1 MHKQSKVGDVV
12 HTDCGKFA
20 ERNEAKHDRAHAGTN
35 SVISSPKWY
44 MDDEV
49 VVRAVTRFVVARR
62 YIKAR
67 KLAGKMP
74 ILRVLIRV
82 S

>member
-12 HTDCGKFA
+12 HADTGKFA
-20 ERNEAKHDRAHAGTN
+20 ARNEAKHDCAHIGTN
-35 SVISSPKWY
+35 SVMSSPKLY
-44 MDDEV
+44 MDEEEV
-49 VVRAVTRFVVARR
+49 WAVTRLVVARI

-67 KLAGKMP
+67 KLAGKTL
-74 ILRVLIRV
+74 ILRALLHV

>member
-1 MHKQSKVGDVV
+1 MHAD
-12 HTDCGKFA
+12 TGKFA
-20 ERNEAKHDRAHAGTN
+20 ERNEAKHDCAHEGMN
-35 SVISSPKWY
+35 SVISSPSLY
-44 MDDEV
+44 IGEEEV
-49 VVRAVTRFVVARR
+49 WAVTWSVVARI

-74 ILRVLIRV
+74 ILRALLRV